1 MRLAAF
7 LLRRLLGLLGVL
19 LGMSV
24 LIFGI
29 IHILPGNVAY
39 AILGEFATP
48 TAVAQLEAKLG
59 LNDPLPV
66 QYWRW
71 LDAMLHGD
79 FGLSIVMNRPAAS
92 LIGEALGRSALLA
105 GLAFG
110 LIATGGIALG
120 LYAATH
126 RGRASDKL
134 LTLAQFVL
142 IAVPEFFWAILAVLL
157 FASWLNLLPATG
169 YAPLD
174 AGVADW
180 AAHLVLPVLVLSFGL
195 VAHVSRLTRS
205 SMLEVLDSRFVL
217 AARARGLPER
227 RVLWRHALPN
237 ALLPA
242 ITVLAIDA
250 GLLIGGIVVVETVF
264 AYPGLGRLLVYAIER
279 HDLPL
284 LQVGMMVVTAIYAL
298 ANFVAELLYAA
309 LNPRIRVAGATA

>member
-1 MRLAAF
+1 MPIAAFVLKRLA
-7 LLRRLLGLLGVL
+7 GLVGVL
-19 LGMSV
+19 LGMSL

-29 IHILPGNVAY
+29 VHLLPGNVAY

-48 TAVAQLEAKLG
+48 AAVAQLELKLG
-59 LNDPLPV
+59 LKDPLPL
-66 QYWRW
+66 QYWHW
-71 LDAMLHGD
+71 LDGMLHGD
-79 FGLSIVMNRPAAS
+79 FGLSIVMNKPAAA
-92 LIGEALGRSALLA
+92 LIVEALGRSALLA
-105 GLAFG
+105 GFAF
-110 LIATGGIALG
+110 LIVAAGGISLG

-126 RGRASDKL
+126 RGQTSDRV
-134 LTLAQFVL
+134 LTLAQFGL
-142 IAVPEFFWAILAVLL
+142 LAIPEFFWAIVCVLV

-169 YAPLD
+169 YAPISE
-174 AGVADW
+174 GIGSW

-205 SMLEVLDSRFVL
+205 SMIEVLDSRYVL
-217 AARARGLPER
+217 AARARGFAER

-250 GLLIGGIVVVETVF
+250 GLLIGGIVVIETVF
-264 AYPGLGRLLVYAIER
+264 AYPGLGRLLVFAIER

-298 ANFVAELLYAA
+298 ANFVAEVLYAV
-309 LNPRIRVAGATA
+309 LNPRIRVGGAAA

>member
-7 LLRRLLGLLGVL
+7 LLRRLVGLVGVL

-48 TAVAQLEAKLG
+48 AAVAQLEAKLG

-66 QYWRW
+66 QYGRW

-79 FGLSIVMNRPAAS
+79 FGMSIVMNRPAVS

-110 LIATGGIALG
+110 LIATGGISLG

-126 RGRASDKL
+126 RGRASDKV

-142 IAVPEFFWAILAVLL
+142 IAVPEFFWAILAVLV

-169 YAPLD
+169 YAPLQD
-174 AGVADW
+174 GVASW
-180 AAHLVLPVLVLSFGL
+180 AAHLVLPVLVLSLGL

>member
-7 LLRRLLGLLGVL
+7 LLRRLLGLIGVL

-48 TAVAQLEAKLG
+48 AAVAQLEAKLG
-59 LNDPLPV
+59 LNDPLPM

-71 LDAMLHGD
+71 LSAMLHGD
-79 FGLSIVMNRPAAS
+79 FGMSIVMNRPAAS

-110 LIATGGIALG
+110 LIAAGGISLG

-126 RGRASDKL
+126 RGRTSDKV

-142 IAVPEFFWAILAVLL
+142 IAVPEFFWAILAVLV

-180 AAHLVLPVLVLSFGL
+180 AAHLILPVLVLSFGL

-309 LNPRIRVAGATA
+309 LNPRIRVAGAAA

>member
-7 LLRRLLGLLGVL
+7 LLRRLVGLLGVL

-39 AILGEFATP
+39 SILGEFATP
-48 TAVAQLEAKLG
+48 AAVAQLEAKLG

-79 FGLSIVMNRPAAS
+79 LGMSIVMNRPAAS

-110 LIATGGIALG
+110 LIAAGGISLG

-126 RGRASDKL
+126 RGRASDKV

-142 IAVPEFFWAILAVLL
+142 IAVPEFFWAILAVLV

-169 YAPLD
+169 YAPFH

-309 LNPRIRVAGATA
+309 LNPRIRVAGAAA

>member
-7 LLRRLLGLLGVL
+7 LLRRLLGLLAVL

-39 AILGEFATP
+39 SILGEFATP
-48 TAVAQLEAKLG
+48 TAVAQLEARLG
-59 LNDPLPV
+59 LNDPLPL

-71 LDAMLHGD
+71 LNAMLHGD
-79 FGLSIVMNRPAAS
+79 FGMSIVMNRPAAS
-92 LIGEALGRSALLA
+92 LIGDALGRSALLA
-105 GLAFG
+105 GFAFS
-110 LIATGGIALG
+110 LIAAAGISLG

-126 RGRASDKL
+126 RGQASDKV

-157 FASWLNLLPATG
+157 FAAWLNVLPATG
-169 YAPLD
+169 YAPLQD
-174 AGVADW
+174 GVASW

-217 AARARGLPER
+217 AARARGLSER

>member
-126 RGRASDKL
+126 RGHASDKV